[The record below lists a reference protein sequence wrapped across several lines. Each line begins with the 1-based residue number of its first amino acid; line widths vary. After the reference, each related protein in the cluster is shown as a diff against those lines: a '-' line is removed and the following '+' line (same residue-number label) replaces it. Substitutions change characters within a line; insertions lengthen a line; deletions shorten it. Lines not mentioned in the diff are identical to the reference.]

1 MVCKKVH
8 VKVAV
13 KHYFE
18 RVRRLC
24 DHSDIK
30 ENILDD
36 VEKSRYSHREWSPA
50 SESTESSLEQ
60 KIKEP
65 RTLFLPRGERY
76 MIIYNKEG
84 CFSQSQTAILLY
96 LPSEDDLNNWRQI
109 NVLIYAHGIQYA
121 EFDPKAT
128 KASYIEND
136 FKEVKVGFLQ
146 KKDR

>member
-50 SESTESSLEQ
+50 SESTKSSLE
-60 KIKEP
+60 KKSKNHVPIFSSGA
-65 RTLFLPRGERY
+65 RFIITY
-76 MIIYNKEG
+76 M
-84 CFSQSQTAILLY
+84 
-96 LPSEDDLNNWRQI
+96 
-109 NVLIYAHGIQYA
+109 
-121 EFDPKAT
+121 
-128 KASYIEND
+128 
-136 FKEVKVGFLQ
+136 
-146 KKDR
+146 